1 MMNFINSIPQSID
14 WMLVGA
20 IAPVLLYFIIDI
32 IRMVVINIKGR
43 KEKEE
48 DEDNSPC
55 PLCGEMAKPC
65 DKEGD
70 NYSYKCPRCGTQWR
84 EVR

>member
-1 MMNFINSIPQSID
+1 MKYTD
-14 WMLVGA
+14 KA
-20 IAPVLLYFIIDI
+20 IQAFGFEDVRTITIAILEEQGKTEIA
-32 IRMVVINIKGR
+32 
-43 KEKEE
+43 EKLFNTLTEE

-55 PLCGEMAKPC
+55 PLCGEMVTPC